1 MAHID
6 RAFRSNIKLRHLQLL
21 VALDEFRHLGRTAE
35 FLSVSQPAVSKVLAE
50 VEKMLGLTL
59 FTRSTRGTE
68 PTPAGESLVRFARA
82 VLAQYDV
89 TRDEIEAVASGAAG
103 RVRVG
108 SMGATLPVLLARAVA
123 RLKDRSPRATV
134 LVEEGDLTHLLPRL
148 RLSELD
154 VIVGRLEPSYAAP
167 DLITDALYED
177 PMVAVVAASHPLSR
191 QASPDWT
198 DLARHPLVLPPPWAS
213 LRVKI
218 EQAFFRHGQQPPA
231 DVIESS
237 SYLAVTTF
245 VAQRQA
251 VGFVAGSVGRQ
262 LQAEGRFHVLAMP
275 VEVELPPVG
284 LITLRD
290 RRLPPSVAELADCL
304 RETARDID
312 MANSSP
318 GSPGS
323 SGSSGKGART
333 RKTAKPAS
341 KSS

>member
-50 VEKMLGLTL
+50 VEKMLGMTL

-68 PTPAGESLVRFARA
+68 PTAAGESLVRFARS

-108 SMGATLPVLLARAVA
+108 SMGATMPVLLARAVT
-123 RLKDRSPRATV
+123 RLKDHSPRATV

-154 VIVGRLEPSYAAP
+154 VIVGRLEPAYAAP
-167 DLITDALYED
+167 DLVTEPLYEE
-177 PMVAVVAASHPLSR
+177 PMVAIVAAGHALAR
-191 QASPDWT
+191 KTRASWA
-198 DLARHPLVLPPPWAS
+198 DLARHPLVMPPPWAS

-218 EQAFFRHGQQPPA
+218 EQAFHRHGQQPPA
-231 DVIESS
+231 DVMESS

-245 VAQRQA
+245 VAQRHA
-251 VGFVAGSVGRQ
+251 VGFVARTVGQQ
-262 LQAEGRFHVLAMP
+262 LQDEGRFRVLPMT

-290 RRLPPSVAELADCL
+290 RRPASSVTELIDCL
-304 RETARDID
+304 RVEARGI
-312 MANSSP
+312 AKSR
-318 GSPGS
+318 
-323 SGSSGKGART
+323 GKS
-333 RKTAKPAS
+333 RKPSTSVVKTS
-341 KSS
+341 

>member
-108 SMGATLPVLLARAVA
+108 SMGATLPVLLAQAVA
-123 RLKDRSPRATV
+123 RLKAQSPRATV

-154 VIVGRLEPSYAAP
+154 VIVGRLEPAYAAP
-167 DLITDALYED
+167 DLVTEALYEE
-177 PMVAVVAASHPLSR
+177 PMVAIVAAGHALAGKARPGWADVAR
-191 QASPDWT
+191 Q
-198 DLARHPLVLPPPWAS
+198 PLVLPPPWAS

-218 EQAFFRHGQQPPA
+218 EQALHRHGQTLPA
-231 DVIESS
+231 DIMESS

-251 VGFVAGSVGRQ
+251 VGFVARAVGRQ

-275 VEVELPPVG
+275 VEVDLPPVG

-290 RRLPPSVAELADCL
+290 RRLPPAVSDLAACL
-304 RETARDID
+304 REAARDIER
-312 MANSSP
+312 A
-318 GSPGS
+318 
-323 SGSSGKGART
+323 GAAAPRPRT
-333 RKTAKPAS
+333 RKTTRET
-341 KSS
+341 

>member
-35 FLSVSQPAVSKVLAE
+35 FLAVSQPAVSKVLAE
-50 VEKMLGLTL
+50 VEKMLGMTL

-68 PTPAGESLVRFARA
+68 PTPAGESLVRFARS

-108 SMGATLPVLLARAVA
+108 AMGATLPVLLARAVTQ
-123 RLKDRSPRATV
+123 LKDRSPRATV
-134 LVEEGDLTHLLPRL
+134 LIEEGDLTHLLPRL

-167 DLITDALYED
+167 DLVTEALYEE
-177 PMVAVVAASHPLSR
+177 PMVAIVAAGHPLAR
-191 QASPDWT
+191 KARPDWS
-198 DLARHPLVLPPPWAS
+198 DLAQGPLVMPPPWAS

-218 EQAFFRHGQQPPA
+218 EQAFFLHGQQPPA
-231 DVIESS
+231 DVMESS

-251 VGFVAGSVGRQ
+251 VGFVARSVGQQ
-262 LQAEGRFHVLAMP
+262 LQTEGRFHVLAMP
-275 VEVELPPVG
+275 VELDLPPIG

-290 RRLPPSVAELADCL
+290 RRLPPSVTELAACL
-304 RETARDID
+304 HDVAREIVRAR
-312 MANSSP
+312 
-318 GSPGS
+318 
-323 SGSSGKGART
+323 ARPA
-333 RKTAKPAS
+333 RKPKPTE
-341 KSS
+341 

>member
-108 SMGATLPVLLARAVA
+108 SMGATLPVLLAQAVA

-154 VIVGRLEPSYAAP
+154 VIVGRLEPAYAAP
-167 DLITDALYED
+167 DLVTEALYED
-177 PMVAVVAASHPLSR
+177 PMVAIVAAGHPLAR
-191 QASPDWT
+191 QARADWA

-218 EQAFFRHGQQPPA
+218 EQAFFGHGQQPPA

-237 SYLAVTTF
+237 AYLAVTAF

-262 LQAEGRFHVLAMP
+262 LQAEGRFHVLPMA

-284 LITLRD
+284 IITLRD

-304 RETARDID
+304 RETARQID
-312 MANSSP
+312 MA
-318 GSPGS
+318 GSPASTGL
-323 SGSSGKGART
+323 GP
-333 RKTAKPAS
+333 RKTAKKPAGKTS
-341 KSS
+341 

>member
-35 FLSVSQPAVSKVLAE
+35 FLAVSQPAVSKVLAE
-50 VEKMLGLTL
+50 VEKMLGMTL

-68 PTPAGESLVRFARA
+68 PTPAGEALVRFARS
-82 VLAQYDV
+82 VLAQYEV

-108 SMGATLPVLLARAVA
+108 SMGATLPVLLAGAVA

-134 LVEEGDLTHLLPRL
+134 LIEEGDLTHLLPRL

-167 DLITDALYED
+167 DLVTEPLYEE
-177 PMVAVVAASHPLSR
+177 PMVAIVAPVHALAR
-191 QASPDWT
+191 RTRATWA

-218 EQAFFRHGQQPPA
+218 EQAFFRHGQEPPA
-231 DVIESS
+231 DVMESS
-237 SYLAVTTF
+237 SYLAVTTL
-245 VAQRQA
+245 VARRQA
-251 VGFVAGSVGRQ
+251 VGFVAASVGRQ
-262 LQAEGRFHVLAMP
+262 WQADGRFKVLPMP
-275 VEVELPPVG
+275 VEVDLPPVG

-290 RRLPPSVAELADCL
+290 RRLPPSVAELIGCL
-304 RETARDID
+304 RDAAREIPSNPGGKRRRSPTA
-312 MANSSP
+312 
-318 GSPGS
+318 
-323 SGSSGKGART
+323 T
-333 RKTAKPAS
+333 VKT
-341 KSS
+341 

>member
-35 FLSVSQPAVSKVLAE
+35 FLSVSQPAVSKVLVE
-50 VEKMLGLTL
+50 VEKMLGMTL

-68 PTPAGESLVRFARA
+68 PTPAGESLVRFARS

-108 SMGATLPVLLARAVA
+108 SMGATLPVLLARAVT
-123 RLKDRSPRATV
+123 RLKDRAPRATV

-154 VIVGRLEPSYAAP
+154 VIVGRLEPAYAAP
-167 DLITDALYED
+167 DLVTEALYDE
-177 PMVAVVAASHPLSR
+177 PMVAIAAVDHPLSR
-191 QASPDWT
+191 KTRPDWA
-198 DLARHPLVLPPPWAS
+198 DLANHPLVLPPPWAS
-213 LRVKI
+213 LRVKL
-218 EQAFFRHGQQPPA
+218 EQAFFRHGQHPPA
-231 DVIESS
+231 DVMESS

-251 VGFVAGSVGRQ
+251 VGFVARSVGEQ

-275 VEVELPPVG
+275 VEVDLPPVG

-290 RRLPPSVAELADCL
+290 RRLAPSVSEMIGCL
-304 RETARDID
+304 RDEAHAIMQAGGKR
-312 MANSSP
+312 ANSADSAV
-318 GSPGS
+318 
-323 SGSSGKGART
+323 GAATGRARGRT
-333 RKTAKPAS
+333 KPAVET
-341 KSS
+341 

>member
-108 SMGATLPVLLARAVA
+108 SMGATLPVLLAQAVA

-154 VIVGRLEPSYAAP
+154 VIVGRLEPAYAAP
-167 DLITDALYED
+167 DL
-177 PMVAVVAASHPLSR
+177 
-191 QASPDWT
+191 
-198 DLARHPLVLPPPWAS
+198 
-213 LRVKI
+213 
-218 EQAFFRHGQQPPA
+218 
-231 DVIESS
+231 
-237 SYLAVTTF
+237 VT
-245 VAQRQA
+245 
-251 VGFVAGSVGRQ
+251 
-262 LQAEGRFHVLAMP
+262 
-275 VEVELPPVG
+275 EV
-284 LITLRD
+284 
-290 RRLPPSVAELADCL
+290 
-304 RETARDID
+304 
-312 MANSSP
+312 
-318 GSPGS
+318 
-323 SGSSGKGART
+323 
-333 RKTAKPAS
+333 
-341 KSS
+341 

>member
-35 FLSVSQPAVSKVLAE
+35 FLAVSQPAVSKVLAE
-50 VEKMLGLTL
+50 VEKMLGMTL

-68 PTPAGESLVRFARA
+68 PTPAGESLVRFARS

-108 SMGATLPVLLARAVA
+108 AMGATLPVLLARAVTQ
-123 RLKDRSPRATV
+123 LKDRSPRATV
-134 LVEEGDLTHLLPRL
+134 LIEEGDLTHLLPRL

-167 DLITDALYED
+167 DLVTEALYEE
-177 PMVAVVAASHPLSR
+177 PMVAIVAAGHPL
-191 QASPDWT
+191 ASKARPDWS
-198 DLARHPLVLPPPWAS
+198 DLSQGPLVMPPPWAS

-231 DVIESS
+231 DVMESS

-251 VGFVAGSVGRQ
+251 VGFVARSVGQQ

-275 VEVELPPVG
+275 VELDLPPIG

-290 RRLPPSVAELADCL
+290 RRLPPSVTELSACL
-304 RETARDID
+304 HDVAREIGRARARPARKPKAAQQAAASGD
-312 MANSSP
+312 M
-318 GSPGS
+318 
-323 SGSSGKGART
+323 
-333 RKTAKPAS
+333 
-341 KSS
+341 

>member
-50 VEKMLGLTL
+50 VEKMLGMTL

-68 PTPAGESLVRFARA
+68 PTPAGESLVRFARS

-123 RLKDRSPRATV
+123 RLKTHSPRATV
-134 LVEEGDLTHLLPRL
+134 LIEEGDLTHLLPRL

-154 VIVGRLEPSYAAP
+154 VVVGRLEPAYAAP
-167 DLITDALYED
+167 DLVAEPLYDE
-177 PMVAVVAASHPLSR
+177 PMVAIVAAGHALAGKPR
-191 QASPDWT
+191 PGWADV
-198 DLARHPLVLPPPWAS
+198 ARHPLVLPPPWAS

-218 EQAFFRHGQQPPA
+218 EQAFQRHGQQPPA
-231 DVIESS
+231 DLMESS

-251 VGFVAGSVGRQ
+251 VGFVARAVGEQ
-262 LQAEGRFHVLAMP
+262 LQAEGRFQVLALP

-284 LITLRD
+284 MMTLRD
-290 RRLPPSVAELADCL
+290 RRLPSGVTELMRCL
-304 RETARDID
+304 REEAHIID
-312 MANSSP
+312 SA
-318 GSPGS
+318 G
-323 SGSSGKGART
+323 
-333 RKTAKPAS
+333 RKTRGKTTPS
-341 KSS
+341 RVRK